1 MTEMTTALDGLD
13 NMATACHMK
22 FLSFFSDKHRKVWN
36 DEVCDIVVS
45 NEANEYF
52 DKIRDIVRCHGGFK
66 STVID
71 GELHIL
77 GVGDLSYV
85 YGAFE
90 NELVPWMEACLT
102 VRNLAVCNTPQN

>member
-77 GVGDLSYV
+77 GVGIS
-85 YGAFE
+85 AMS
-90 NELVPWMEACLT
+90 MERLKT
-102 VRNLAVCNTPQN
+102 SSSLGWKHVCAI